1 MDTWVCPFGARIKEV
16 WLYGISALIPQTSF
30 PGEISHCVAKC
41 RLFSQARVYE
51 ELGYENRWESSIE
64 TDDNNK
70 HWMCQSTVL
79 GARSTSLCKLHLKQ
93 NVLSFTYVPAGA
105 GVCNL
110 YKGLLIA
117 SLLHLA
123 QHSRGSYHTFS
134 YCLRPGKWNK
144 HLCEKKRL
152 FPPVTCKWVKGLK

>member
-1 MDTWVCPFGARIKEV
+1 MKIDGK
-16 WLYGISALIPQTSF
+16 
-30 PGEISHCVAKC
+30 
-41 RLFSQARVYE
+41 
-51 ELGYENRWESSIE
+51 SSIE

-93 NVLSFTYVPAGA
+93 NVLSLTYVPAGA

-144 HLCEKKRL
+144 HLCEKKKIVSAGDLQMGERIKIKIGSPNL
-152 FPPVTCKWVKGLK
+152 TCMSLLILCGSRANSWPFYGINRNRFQRQ

>member
-1 MDTWVCPFGARIKEV
+1 MKIDGK
-16 WLYGISALIPQTSF
+16 
-30 PGEISHCVAKC
+30 
-41 RLFSQARVYE
+41 
-51 ELGYENRWESSIE
+51 SSIE

-79 GARSTSLCKLHLKQ
+79 GARSTSLYKLHLKQ

-144 HLCEKKRL
+144 HLCEKKKDCFRRWPADGWKDKNKDRL
-152 FPPVTCKWVKGLK
+152 TKLNLYVPSHPVWFPSRFMAILRGSLEQVSTPVEDNPFLLAP